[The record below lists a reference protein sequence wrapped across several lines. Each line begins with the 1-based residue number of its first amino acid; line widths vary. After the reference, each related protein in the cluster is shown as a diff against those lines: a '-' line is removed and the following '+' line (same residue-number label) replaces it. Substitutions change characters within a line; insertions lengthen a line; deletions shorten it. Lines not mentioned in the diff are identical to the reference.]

1 MTKPAGSGIV
11 EAEFVMYPVLFSIG
25 KFKLYSFGSFIAL
38 GTLAAGYFMYWAA
51 RTRKLPTAPLFDLV
65 LYTLLGGLIGARVG
79 YYILYQEQFQSF
91 WQVIYFWQGG
101 LAALPGILAGF
112 AVFIFTLRRENLP
125 VWPLVDIGGISFLI
139 AWSVGKF
146 GCQLSTCT
154 IGRSSNLLA
163 INGMYAVDL
172 LGAIWA
178 LLVAG
183 VCYYLWT
190 QKKLRDGVVF
200 FLVVEALFLGEFLLK
215 TLKAD
220 FGEGVTRLDAT
231 ATLTVIILTYA
242 TFLRLHG
249 PIFREGKLLERIKKL
264 IPKRS

>member
-1 MTKPAGSGIV
+1 
-11 EAEFVMYPVLFSIG
+11 MYPVLFSIG

-38 GTLAAGYFMYWAA
+38 GTFVAGYFMFWAA
-51 RTRKLPTAPLFDLV
+51 RSRRLPTAPLFDLV

-91 WQVIYFWQGG
+91 WQIIYFWQGG
-101 LAALPGILAGF
+101 LAALPGIIAGF

-125 VWPLVDIGGISFLI
+125 LWPLVDIGGIGFLI
-139 AWSVGKF
+139 AWAIGKI
-146 GCQLSTCT
+146 GCQLSSCT
-154 IGRSSNLLA
+154 IGRSSNFLA
-163 INGMYAVDL
+163 INGTYAVDL
-172 LGAIWA
+172 LSAVWA
-178 LLVAG
+178 MMVAG

-231 ATLTVIILTYA
+231 ASLAVIILTYA
-242 TFLRLHG
+242 VFLRLHG
-249 PIFREGKLLERIKKL
+249 PIFREGRLLERIKKL
-264 IPKRS
+264 IPQRSR